1 MKCESMHNAN
11 IYSKTTGY
19 FFLLKKT
26 TIIIIIKGQLLGLI
40 LAHIQCPEKL
50 RIARTQCNFFL
61 I

>member
-1 MKCESMHNAN
+1 MHNAN